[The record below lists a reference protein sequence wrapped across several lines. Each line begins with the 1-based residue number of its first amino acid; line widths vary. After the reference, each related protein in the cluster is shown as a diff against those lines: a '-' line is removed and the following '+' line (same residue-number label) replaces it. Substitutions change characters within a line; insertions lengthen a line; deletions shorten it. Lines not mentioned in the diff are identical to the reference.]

1 MRLPELKKGVNME
14 NKKKIMVVDDE
25 KEFLDAFQRT
35 LEAKDFSVIV
45 AMNRQ
50 EAQEKLIKEEPN
62 FIILGTI
69 TPRGDAFHLH
79 RFIREHPR
87 FKEVPLII
95 VDAPLERRLLE
106 GWSMDEGIQMDADD
120 YVTKPIEPSA
130 LLPRILA
137 ILEKASRRIKVL
149 IVDDHTVVRD
159 GIKMVLK
166 LQKDIEVVG
175 EAENG
180 EEAIQKCMSLL
191 PDVVIMDIV
200 MPVMNGLE
208 AAKRIIKERPET
220 KVIMLTQ
227 YDDEENILMAEK
239 VGAYGFIP
247 KRSASDKLIS
257 GIRMVYMGKRLEHAA

>member
-1 MRLPELKKGVNME
+1 ME
-14 NKKKIMVVDDE
+14 NKKKIMIVDDE
-25 KEFLDAFQRT
+25 KEFLDAFKRT
-35 LEAKDFSVIV
+35 LEANGFSVV
-45 AMNRQ
+45 TAFHKH
-50 EAQEKLIKEEPN
+50 EAEKKLTQDKPD
-62 FIILGTI
+62 FIILGTL

-87 FKEVPLII
+87 FKDVPLIVI
-95 VDAPLERRLLE
+95 DAPLEKRLTE
-106 GWSMDEGIQMDADD
+106 GWSMDEGVQMDADD

-130 LLPRILA
+130 LIPRILVL
-137 ILEKASRRIKVL
+137 IERASRRIKVL

-159 GIKMVLK
+159 GLKVVLK

-180 EEAIQKCMSLL
+180 LEAVEKTLSLL

-227 YDDEENILMAEK
+227 YDDEENILKAEE

-247 KRSASDKLIS
+247 KRSASERLIS
-257 GIRMVYMGKRLEHAA
+257 GIRQVYAGKRLERAA

>member
-1 MRLPELKKGVNME
+1 ME
-14 NKKKIMVVDDE
+14 NRKKIMIIDDE
-25 KEFLDAFQRT
+25 REFLDAFKRT
-35 LEAKDFSVIV
+35 LEARDFTVFV
-45 AMNRQ
+45 ATNRR
-50 EAQEKLIKEEPN
+50 EAEEILLKEEPN
-62 FIILGTI
+62 FVILGTI
-69 TPRGDAFHLH
+69 TPRGDAFQLH
-79 RFIREHPR
+79 RFIRSNPR
-87 FKEVPLII
+87 LKEVPLII
-95 VDAPLERRLLE
+95 VDAPLERRLVE

-120 YVTKPIEPSA
+120 YLTKPIEPSA
-130 LLPRILA
+130 LIPRILA
-137 ILEKASRRIKVL
+137 LLEKATRRIKVL

-159 GIKMVLK
+159 GIKVVLK

-180 EEAIQKCMSLL
+180 EEAVEKCLSLQ

-208 AAKRIIKERPET
+208 AARRILKERPET

-239 VGAYGFIP
+239 IGAYGFIP

-257 GIRMVYMGKRLEHAA
+257 GIRQVYMGKRLEHAA

>member
-1 MRLPELKKGVNME
+1 ME
-14 NKKKIMVVDDE
+14 ERRKIMIVDDE
-25 KEFLDAFQRT
+25 REFLDALQKT
-35 LEAKDFSVIV
+35 LESKDFAVIL
-45 AMNRQ
+45 ATNRS
-50 EAQEKLIKEEPN
+50 EAEKKLLEEKPDL
-62 FIILGTI
+62 IILGTI
-69 TPRGDAFHLH
+69 FPRGDAFHLH

-87 FKEVPLII
+87 FREAPLII
-95 VDAPLERRLLE
+95 IDAPLERRLLE
-106 GWSMDEGIQMDADD
+106 GWSMDEGVQMDADD

-130 LLPRILA
+130 LIPRIRALLDRA
-137 ILEKASRRIKVL
+137 LRRIKVL

-159 GIKMVLK
+159 GIKAVLK
-166 LQKDIEVVG
+166 LQKDMEVVG

-180 EEAIQKCMSLL
+180 QEAVEKTMKLL
-191 PDVVIMDIV
+191 PDIVIMDIV

-220 KVIMLTQ
+220 RVIMLTQ

-257 GIRMVYMGKRLEHAA
+257 GIRQVYAGRHLERVA

>member
-1 MRLPELKKGVNME
+1 MEKG
-14 NKKKIMVVDDE
+14 KKIMIVDDE
-25 KEFLDAFQRT
+25 DSFLYAFQKT
-35 LEAKDFSVIV
+35 LEARGFEVVSATNK
-45 AMNRQ
+45 R
-50 EAQEKLIKEEPN
+50 EAEEKLLKEQPD

-79 RFIREHPR
+79 RFIREHPK
-87 FKEVPLII
+87 FKEAPLII
-95 VDAPLERRLLE
+95 IDAPLEKRLTE
-106 GWSMDEGIQMDADD
+106 GWSMDEGVQMDADD

-130 LLPRILA
+130 LVPRILV
-137 ILEKASRRIKVL
+137 LFERASRRIKVL

-159 GIKMVLK
+159 GIKVVLK

-180 EEAIQKCMSLL
+180 EEAVEKTLKLL

-208 AAKRIIKERPET
+208 ATKRIMKERPET

-227 YDDEENILMAEK
+227 YDDEENILMAEE

-257 GIRMVYMGKRLEHAA
+257 GIRQVYMGKRLERAA